1 MKMETL
7 TILEKLELAESN
19 MGIRKIISKH
29 LNSIYDLDDDNF
41 KARNIAIKKMMRRYP
56 IINSDVDPIMAYRR
70 NESYYLCYLQL
81 IRHNID
87 DDDYFDIAKYLM
99 DKIPNEYSLMA
110 RFM

>member
-1 MKMETL
+1 METL

-19 MGIRKIISKH
+19 MGIRKVISKH
-29 LNSIYDLDDDNF
+29 INSIYDLYD
-41 KARNIAIKKMMRRYP
+41 KKLKERNNAIKRMMLRYP
-56 IINSDVDPIMAYRR
+56 PITTDEIPAFVYR
-70 NESYYLCYLQL
+70 NEERYYLCYLQL